1 MQSYKIHA
9 ADVKVKSYDN
19 YMLVTDDGQEWYL
32 NRGSV
37 FGTTLEE
44 LEALEEGDTLEFV
57 GYFIARENISSL
69 SGMEVR
75 IEKIIKKTENIEQP

>member
-1 MQSYKIHA
+1 
-9 ADVKVKSYDN
+9 
-19 YMLVTDDGQEWYL
+19 MLVTDDGQEWYL

-37 FGTTLEE
+37 FGTTLDE

-57 GYFIARENISSL
+57 GYFIACENISSL

-75 IEKIIKKTENIEQP
+75 IEKIIKKTETIEQP